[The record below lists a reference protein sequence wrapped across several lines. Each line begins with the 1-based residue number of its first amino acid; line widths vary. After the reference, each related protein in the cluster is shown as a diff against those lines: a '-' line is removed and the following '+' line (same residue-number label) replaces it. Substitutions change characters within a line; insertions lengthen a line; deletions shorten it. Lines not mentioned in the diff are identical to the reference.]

1 MRIRKWG
8 LAWPWP
14 GEHAGTMAPAQIT
27 TSNLWDLKASP
38 GEVAELAEAWRALQS
53 SAESARDTVDQEA
66 RRVFSDEAWQGDT
79 ADRYDQH
86 RSKLS
91 GDIGQVATIAGPI
104 AQALEEIANTLTFNQ
119 GALTAERANLAGI
132 PVTENGDELTFSPQ
146 DEQQANRVNQAI
158 AAARD
163 YRARVDEVLDAK
175 KTEFESAKAELRD
188 IGSTWQPRSVRMV
201 TLNAFMGGTGN
212 QPWPNSD
219 REKGFDPGDV
229 DEFGQLIL
237 DSGADVATLQE
248 VFRSSDGSLDQM
260 EGLRRWLEEHTGDQ
274 WDLHFAAAK
283 HDYHATDAF
292 GDVPNYEPFG
302 NAILVRRGGDIAS
315 SEELP
320 EVVLQEHGG
329 SPLGDSGP
337 EGRNMEGA
345 AITLAE

>member
-1 MRIRKWG
+1 
-8 LAWPWP
+8 
-14 GEHAGTMAPAQIT
+14 MAPPQIR

-38 GEVAELAEAWRALQS
+38 GKVAELAEAWRALQTN
-53 SAESARDTVDQEA
+53 AESARDTVDQEA
-66 RRVFSDEAWQGDT
+66 RRVLSDDAWHGDT
-79 ADRYDQH
+79 ADAYESH

-119 GALTAERANLAGI
+119 DALTAEWANLAGI

-146 DEQQANRVNQAI
+146 NEEQATRVNQAI

-163 YRARVDEVLDAK
+163 YRSRVDEVLDAK
-175 KTEFESAKAELRD
+175 KTEFDNAKAELRE
-188 IGSTWQPRSVRMV
+188 IGTTWQPRSVRMV

-248 VFRSSDGSLDQM
+248 VFRSSDGDLDQM
-260 EGLRRWLEEHTGDQ
+260 EELRRWLVDHTGDH

-283 HDYHATDAF
+283 HDYHATDSV

-302 NAILVRRGGDIAS
+302 NAILVRHGGDITG
-315 SEELP
+315 SEELD